1 MKLPTRRNAS
11 FLLSAL
17 ILALLAVLLFLTNAC
32 LLPARTIRAT
42 EIPYS
47 TGETQVIRR
56 ETAGPFTYHLSGND
70 HALLLSSCQ
79 FSLPALSWYDMGD
92 CVLDLTQEPGPV
104 WAGSLVHRWQ
114 EDQWSSLHLFGRVDL
129 TDAVA
134 VRAAVSGFP
143 DVETDLFSGPDGR
156 TYFWV
161 WLEGDETA
169 FMGSEPVCTNLAV
182 LDGKGV
188 ILCTYDPSQHH
199 MSWSG

>member
-11 FLLSAL
+11 LLLSAL

-104 WAGSLVHRWQ
+104 WAGSLVQRWQ
-114 EDQWSSLHLFGRVDL
+114 EDQWSSLPLFGRVDL